1 MSYTCYVVKGSYK
14 MKEKFINSGINFISK
29 YQECN
34 DLKLKQLKYGLE
46 AIYSLFFKLSIA
58 IIISAITNTFKETLL
73 FLLFYSFIRTCS
85 YGMHAKSN
93 ISCWIMTITIYNII
107 PLIIKHY
114 TFPNYIGFITLGIG
128 LISAILW
135 APADTPKKPLIR
147 KKQRLICKIIS
158 IIIIILYGIIF
169 TFNTNNLIN
178 NAIIYAIIIQSI
190 FINPITYKITNTQ
203 FNNYKYYHKKITTV

>member
-1 MSYTCYVVKGSYK
+1 
-14 MKEKFINSGINFISK
+14 
-29 YQECN
+29 
-34 DLKLKQLKYGLE
+34 
-46 AIYSLFFKLSIA
+46 
-58 IIISAITNTFKETLL
+58 
-73 FLLFYSFIRTCS
+73 
-85 YGMHAKSN
+85 
-93 ISCWIMTITIYNII
+93 MTITIYNII